1 MKLKLK
7 YKNLISI
14 ALLLIPITSIAATE
28 WAAVSDESELAK
40 LFTDTTMVATLKDDV
55 TAEAKYYADGTG
67 ELNAWGDIFKREWK
81 IENQQACLKKNKTW
95 QCFNI
100 AKQGNQYRAID
111 TTTNEQV
118 IFTVNGQKINST
130 AVNKTSTG
138 GAAAPS
144 AEELA
149 KTLANPNTPLASLN
163 FRLQQRQFEGTTANA
178 DSQSSTTLLFQPSM
192 PFTLDNGDM
201 VFFRPGIPLLIGQPV
216 FDGSTGNF
224 ESETGLGDIGF
235 DIAYGITTKTGWA
248 FATGLAGSLP
258 TATVD
263 GMGTDKF
270 SVGPELLVAK
280 LGKDYVLGAYPNH
293 MWDVAGSGNTDVS
306 VTNAQLF
313 AIWLP
318 GGGWNVGSTP
328 ILSYDHINKQA
339 TIPVNLTVGK
349 TIIFDGTPWKLGVE
363 FNYYVEKS
371 DTIGATWMIGFNLG
385 PVVKNVVAEWLQ

>member
-1 MKLKLK
+1 MK
-7 YKNLISI
+7 NNCQLISGV
-14 ALLLIPITSIAATE
+14 AVLLLISFATVATE
-28 WAAVSDESELAK
+28 QWTIVSDEAALAK
-40 LFTDTTMVATLKDDV
+40 LFTDTIMVATLKDDV
-55 TAEAKYYADGTG
+55 TAEANYYADGSG
-67 ELNAWGDIFKREWK
+67 ELSAWGDTFKRQWK
-81 IENQQACLKKNKTW
+81 VENQQACLKKNEVW

-100 AKQGNQYRAID
+100 TQQGNQYRAID

-118 IFTVNGQKINST
+118 IFTVNGQKITSE

-163 FRLQQRQFEGTTANA
+163 FKLQYRQFEGNTANA

-201 VFFRPGIPLLIGQPV
+201 VFFRPAIPVLMGQPV
-216 FDGSTGNF
+216 FDGSTNNF
-224 ESETGLGDIGF
+224 EAETGLGDIGF
-235 DIAYGITTKTGWA
+235 DLAYGITTKTGWA
-248 FATGLAGSLP
+248 FAGGVVASLP
-258 TATVD
+258 TATED
-263 GMGTDKF
+263 GLGTEKF
-270 SVGPELLVAK
+270 SAGPEFLVAK
-280 LGKDYVLGAYPNH
+280 LGANYVLGAYPNH
-293 MWDVAGSGNTDVS
+293 MWDVAGSGNIEVS

-339 TIPVNLTVGK
+339 TIPINLTAGK
-349 TIIFDGTPWKLGVE
+349 TVVFNGTPWKFSVE
-363 FNYYVEKS
+363 LNYYVEKS
-371 DTIGATWMIGFNLG
+371 DTIAPTWMIGFNFG
-385 PVVKNVVAEWLQ
+385 PVVENAVAAWIQ